1 MILKNI
7 FPENPICTIFKRNRN
22 LKEMLSHSL
31 YTKIKMKKKF
41 YREKPVENV
50 TFVKIYLISDST
62 FTCLVISIVIICM
75 LYI

>member
-1 MILKNI
+1 
-7 FPENPICTIFKRNRN
+7 
-22 LKEMLSHSL
+22 MLSQSL
-31 YTKIKMKKKF
+31 YTKIKMKKNF

-50 TFVKIYLISDST
+50 TFVKIYLISDSA